1 MSISPN
7 VPNPQES
14 YHYDNLGTPRW
25 ISVLFALLFAALGLL
40 AYAGHSIQAR
50 LEQELSK
57 SDDQNKI
64 LTAQLEQANAR
75 LADIKGQ
82 LDVTSQK
89 VGMTQAELAEARSR
103 A

>member
-25 ISVLFALLFAALGLL
+25 IAVLFALLFAALGLL
-40 AYAGHSIQAR
+40 AYAGHSVQSR

-57 SDDQNKI
+57 SEDQNKI
-64 LTAQLEQANAR
+64 LERATR
-75 LADIKGQ
+75 TGQ
-82 LDVTSQK
+82 HSHRGHERPAGCYCRRK
-89 VGMTQAELAEARSR
+89 SA
-103 A
+103 